1 MINGLSMYRQFL
13 RFGKTTFRIRDLIVK
28 FHHNVFNNSSDNQ
41 VQINKSKIFDRKTLG
56 QFLSLYYG
64 INDESILLYKLNV
77 LSNPDYKKFVSKHES
92 IAWHCETWLA
102 LYNAYENLQNLLQQ
116 EMDLKFKFKLK
127 IKLNNCQNKF
137 Y

>member
-77 LSNPDYKKFVSKHES
+77 LSNPDYK
-92 IAWHCETWLA
+92 
-102 LYNAYENLQNLLQQ
+102 NLLVN
-116 EMDLKFKFKLK
+116 MKV
-127 IKLNNCQNKF
+127 
-137 Y
+137 

>member
-56 QFLSLYYG
+56 QFYLYIMELMMNQYYF
-64 INDESILLYKLNV
+64 IN
-77 LSNPDYKKFVSKHES
+77 
-92 IAWHCETWLA
+92 
-102 LYNAYENLQNLLQQ
+102 
-116 EMDLKFKFKLK
+116 
-127 IKLNNCQNKF
+127 
-137 Y
+137 